1 MTKIVF
7 YVVVSDQIGIY
18 INWAHKNDCQNL
30 RFLRDINE
38 VAKKMV
44 RNGFKTAK
52 SLGCAFHFKSEFTS
66 SICNKLLTI
75 LKNIILF
82 TKTIF
87 R

>member
-52 SLGCAFHFKSEFTS
+52 SLGCAFHFKSEFTRKVFVS
-66 SICNKLLTI
+66 KQITRLRTVNREQTDH
-75 LKNIILF
+75 
-82 TKTIF
+82 
-87 R
+87 

>member
-30 RFLRDINE
+30 SFLRDINE

-44 RNGFKTAK
+44 RNGCKMAFMSCKFPFFFLTKFKNWK
-52 SLGCAFHFKSEFTS
+52 QS
-66 SICNKLLTI
+66 
-75 LKNIILF
+75 KNCD
-82 TKTIF
+82 
-87 R
+87 